1 MVAHEHHNNRR
12 SVQIRVLGHLEASID
27 ERPLALGG
35 AKQRAVLA
43 MLGLEPNRTVTA
55 DRLSEGLWG
64 EDPPPSAAKMI
75 QNYVWRLR
83 RAMDADDAA
92 EIVTHGRGYELRI
105 DRERVDVCR
114 VERLVS
120 EAARAADAGE
130 PGDAA
135 REALA
140 LFRGGPLADLADEPF
155 AGAEIR
161 RLEQL
166 RETAAELAIDADLA
180 AGHHHELVG
189 EIDALL
195 AENPLRERLHSQRML
210 ALYRCGRQSEALEAY
225 RHARRTLVDEVG
237 IEPGPELQRLH
248 DAILRH
254 DPALD
259 IEPAVAE
266 LPRELDA
273 CAMPPLTGREDELR
287 RMRAHWQRT
296 TAGAG
301 GLVTV
306 VGAYGMGKTRIAAE
320 IAADADREGAAVLY
334 AAGTRTPEVALAAI
348 ARARHARRPALLVL
362 DDADRAPAEVHA
374 SLRELGRS
382 SRALLV
388 LATGHDAA
396 ALVRLEPRDS
406 IILEPLDAE
415 AIRLIAGFYAPAGGD
430 DEPPVE
436 TLLATSGGV
445 ARRVHEAASEWA
457 RRAATRRVDA
467 AAERTAAGRSE
478 ARGLDAELTGG
489 VVDLQSARERAGR
502 LTPDDDDAEAATVCP
517 YKGLATFNS
526 DDAEYFFGRE
536 QLVAELVAR
545 LVGTPLLAVVGPS
558 GSGKSSVV
566 RAGLLP
572 ALAGGVLPG
581 SDTWP
586 RALIRPG
593 EHPMRELRRA
603 AGHLTKERRSVLAV
617 DQFEELFTACEDEQ
631 ERREFVAALV
641 RAARD
646 PDGWSVVVL
655 AVRAD
660 FYGRCAAYPELA
672 RLLGANHVLV
682 GSMSRDELR
691 RTIER
696 PAQRVGLHV
705 EPELVDA
712 LLTDVEGEPGALPLL
727 STALLELWRQ
737 RDGRRLRL
745 AAYTRSGG
753 VQGAVARLAEE
764 AFMHLDPAQQAV
776 ARNVLLRL
784 AGEGEGRALV
794 RRRVALAELEAEPGG
809 EHAEVVARLTDRRLL
824 TISDGAVEVAHEAL
838 LREWPRLRGWLDDD
852 EQGRRLH
859 RQIGD
864 AARAWD
870 ADARDPGGLYRG
882 ARLTGALEW
891 RATHEG
897 QMNATERAFLDAGGA
912 AAERAQRRLRLVLGG
927 VSLLL
932 VAAVITG
939 LLALDQRGNART
951 EARIAE
957 AQRLGAQALSEHALD
972 RSLLLARQA
981 VALDDS
987 LATRSNLLAAL
998 LRSPAAIHVLRGD
1011 GGRMLSVAVAPNGRT
1026 FVAGDNHGNVSAFDA
1041 RTWRRE
1047 ASYRTGFP
1055 VRTLQ
1060 FSADGT
1066 RLAIASGLDVVGR
1079 LDLLDAATFRRVA
1092 QHNFELITHPFHAI
1106 AFSPDSSVLVTG
1118 YARWNDKQQRME
1130 RGRLARWDARTGRS
1144 LGSPRPVTGEGQD
1157 FLVAFAAGGR
1167 QLVTISADEQSSSSS
1182 SRAPRGT
1189 TVMRDARTLR
1199 PLRRVPAWGVV
1210 ATSAVSPDGRV
1221 AALTRDDGS
1230 LRLLD
1235 LGTGRSRTL
1244 AGRHSGAV
1252 QSAAFSADGTTL
1264 VTGDD
1269 AAQVIVWD
1277 VPGAQPRA
1285 TFQGHAG
1292 RINGV
1297 ALAPDGNTAYTASLD
1312 GTAIAWD
1319 LAGSRRLG
1327 RPFAASAGGDV
1338 RTISETGVATRTPA
1352 SYNVGVSPDGDT
1364 IVVGQAEGHVN
1375 LIDTRTL
1382 RPVARIL
1389 SSNHPDLAPSARF
1402 TPDGRTIVTDDAT
1415 GSLVF
1420 FDARTRARL
1429 GRPLKVSDQAVWP
1442 PQFSAYGRWMA
1453 VTGQD
1458 TVVRLFDARR
1468 RTLVREVHY
1477 DQLPRDMAL
1486 RPDGQ
1491 VLAVPATWGPG
1502 EGYVDILSVPSLR
1515 RITRIPMPYGRWSR
1529 FSPDGRLLI
1538 LGDHEG
1544 RAQIYDGHTF
1554 KPHGRPLLGHAG
1566 FILTADFSPDSR
1578 TVATSSSDGTIR
1590 LWDTASSRPIGSP
1603 LPGIPNVQVGVAFTR
1618 GGTHLAAVYESGQG
1632 YSWDVRPSSWAR
1644 HACAVAGRPL
1654 SRAEWTEALP
1664 GRDYEPACAAT
1675 NR

>member
-1 MVAHEHHNNRR
+1 
-12 SVQIRVLGHLEASID
+12 
-27 ERPLALGG
+27 
-35 AKQRAVLA
+35 
-43 MLGLEPNRTVTA
+43 
-55 DRLSEGLWG
+55 
-64 EDPPPSAAKMI
+64 
-75 QNYVWRLR
+75 
-83 RAMDADDAA
+83 
-92 EIVTHGRGYELRI
+92 
-105 DRERVDVCR
+105 
-114 VERLVS
+114 
-120 EAARAADAGE
+120 
-130 PGDAA
+130 
-135 REALA
+135 
-140 LFRGGPLADLADEPF
+140 
-155 AGAEIR
+155 
-161 RLEQL
+161 
-166 RETAAELAIDADLA
+166 
-180 AGHHHELVG
+180 
-189 EIDALL
+189 
-195 AENPLRERLHSQRML
+195 
-210 ALYRCGRQSEALEAY
+210 
-225 RHARRTLVDEVG
+225 
-237 IEPGPELQRLH
+237 
-248 DAILRH
+248 
-254 DPALD
+254 
-259 IEPAVAE
+259 
-266 LPRELDA
+266 
-273 CAMPPLTGREDELR
+273 
-287 RMRAHWQRT
+287 
-296 TAGAG
+296 
-301 GLVTV
+301 
-306 VGAYGMGKTRIAAE
+306 
-320 IAADADREGAAVLY
+320 
-334 AAGTRTPEVALAAI
+334 
-348 ARARHARRPALLVL
+348 
-362 DDADRAPAEVHA
+362 
-374 SLRELGRS
+374 
-382 SRALLV
+382 
-388 LATGHDAA
+388 
-396 ALVRLEPRDS
+396 
-406 IILEPLDAE
+406 
-415 AIRLIAGFYAPAGGD
+415 
-430 DEPPVE
+430 
-436 TLLATSGGV
+436 
-445 ARRVHEAASEWA
+445 
-457 RRAATRRVDA
+457 
-467 AAERTAAGRSE
+467 
-478 ARGLDAELTGG
+478 
-489 VVDLQSARERAGR
+489 
-502 LTPDDDDAEAATVCP
+502 
-517 YKGLATFNS
+517 
-526 DDAEYFFGRE
+526 
-536 QLVAELVAR
+536 
-545 LVGTPLLAVVGPS
+545 VVGPS

-581 SDTWP
+581 SDIWS

-593 EHPMRELRRA
+593 RHPMRELRRA
-603 AGHLTKERRSVLAV
+603 AGHLTQERRSVLAV

-646 PDGWSVVVL
+646 PDGGSVVVL

-682 GSMSRDELR
+682 GPMSRGELR

-764 AFMHLDPAQQAV
+764 AFTHLDAAQQAV

-784 AGEGEGRALV
+784 AGEGEGRAVV
-794 RRRVALAELEAEPGG
+794 RRRVVLAELEAQPGG
-809 EHAEVVARLTDRRLL
+809 EHADVVARLTDRRLL

-897 QMNATERAFLDAGGA
+897 QLNATERAFLDASAA

-981 VALDDS
+981 VMLDDS

-1011 GGRMLSVAVAPNGRT
+1011 GGRMLSVAVAPTGRT

-1066 RLAIASGLDVVGR
+1066 RLAIASGLDNVGV
-1079 LDLLDAATFRRVA
+1079 LDLLDAVTFRRVA
-1092 QHNFELITHPFHAI
+1092 QHNFEPTTHPFHAI

-1130 RGRLARWDARTGRS
+1130 RGVLARWNARTGRS
-1144 LGSPRPVTGEGQD
+1144 LGTPTPVTGEGQD
-1157 FLVAFAAGGR
+1157 FLVAFGAGGR
-1167 QLVTISADEQSSSSS
+1167 QLVTVSEDE
-1182 SRAPRGT
+1182 RA
-1189 TVMRDARTLR
+1189 TVVRDARTLR
-1199 PLRRVPAWGVV
+1199 VIRRLPAWGVV
-1210 ATSAVSPDGRV
+1210 STSAVSPDGRV

-1230 LRLLD
+1230 LRLVDLD
-1235 LGTGRSRTL
+1235 TGRSRTL
-1244 AGRHSGAV
+1244 AGRHSGSV
-1252 QSAAFSADGTTL
+1252 QSAGFSADGSTL
-1264 VTGDD
+1264 ITGDD

-1285 TFQGHAG
+1285 TFEGHAG

-1297 ALAPDGNTAYTASLD
+1297 ALAPDGSTAYTASLD
-1312 GTAIAWD
+1312 GTVIAWD

-1327 RPFAASAGGDV
+1327 RPFAAAPSHDV
-1338 RTISETGVATRTPA
+1338 RTISETGVAARTPA
-1352 SYNVGVSPDGDT
+1352 SYNVGVSPEGDT
-1364 IVVGQAEGHVN
+1364 IAVGQADGHVN

-1382 RPVARIL
+1382 RLVARIQTNGRD
-1389 SSNHPDLAPSARF
+1389 SAPSARF

-1429 GRPLKVSDQAVWP
+1429 GRPLKVSDQPVWP
-1442 PQFSAYGRWMA
+1442 PQFSADGRWLA

-1468 RTLVREVHY
+1468 RTLVRDVHY
-1477 DQLPRDMAL
+1477 DQLPRDIAL
-1486 RPDGQ
+1486 RPDGK

-1515 RITRIPMPYGRWSR
+1515 RITRIPMPYGRWSH

-1544 RAQIYDGHTF
+1544 RAQIYDGRTF
-1554 KPHGRPLLGHAG
+1554 KPRGRPLLGHAG
-1566 FILTADFSPDSR
+1566 FILTADFSPNGR

-1590 LWDTASSRPIGSP
+1590 LWDTASSRPIGNP
-1603 LPGIPNVQVGVAFTR
+1603 LPGIPNVQVGVVFTR
-1618 GGTHLAAVYESGQG
+1618 HGTHLAAVYESGQG

-1654 SRAEWTEALP
+1654 TRAEWTEALP

-1675 NR
+1675 HRSR